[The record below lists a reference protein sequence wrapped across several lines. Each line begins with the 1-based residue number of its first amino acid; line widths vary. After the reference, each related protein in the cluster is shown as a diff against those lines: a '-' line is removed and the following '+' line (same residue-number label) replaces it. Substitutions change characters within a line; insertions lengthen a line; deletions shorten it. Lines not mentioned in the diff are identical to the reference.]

1 MASPV
6 AERVTF
12 LVGGAALGAVS
23 YAAYQKFTQKPAP
36 RPALVP
42 VQQQQQQLPVSQ
54 QPQRP
59 GGGGGV
65 VTAPFEKAKAILP
78 FGFPGNVIS
87 SIDE

>member
-6 AERVTF
+6 AERVTY

-42 VQQQQQQLPVSQ
+42 VQQQQQQQPLPVSQ

-59 GGGGGV
+59 GGA